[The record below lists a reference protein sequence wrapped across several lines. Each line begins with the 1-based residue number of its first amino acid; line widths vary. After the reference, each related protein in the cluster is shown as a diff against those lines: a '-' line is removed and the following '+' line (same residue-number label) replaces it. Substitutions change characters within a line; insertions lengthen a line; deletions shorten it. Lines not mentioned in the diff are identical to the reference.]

1 MDKKSFQSRLY
12 VVAGIMGG
20 FFLLFLAVLWN
31 LQMVNGSNFL
41 EQATRRIL
49 QVETVDAVRGEI
61 LDRNGRVLV
70 SNRSTY
76 QVTLETSFMGK
87 EAERNDN
94 LLALLELCRSEGIE
108 WTDTLPI
115 SQSAPFVFTLE
126 QATNTQRR
134 NFAALME
141 EMGWTQPAAQA
152 LEQIDA
158 LSEAAESAGD
168 STADSAP
175 ADETAN
181 AFSAFM
187 GEAYQSALEIQNQV
201 SGLSATGNI
210 SAQPLIDAMRSYYE
224 LSEDYSDTDVRA
236 LLGVLY
242 ELSLRSEDVSTSTYV
257 FAQDVDVRF
266 ITLVREH
273 QLKGVKITATT
284 TREYKTSYAAHIL
297 GRVGPITGTMW
308 YAEDSY
314 YRNNGYNMNDLVG
327 IDGVENS
334 FEEYLRGEDGQ
345 RSVETNAAGK
355 VVGEEWL
362 VDSETGESLA
372 PQPGDNVML
381 TLDLRLQEALEES
394 LAQRVPTLTDMAEGA
409 AGVVINM
416 EGEVLAMASYPTYDP
431 NIYSNTT
438 LYNEAVN
445 NPLRPFY
452 NRATQGTYSPGSTFK
467 MITGVAALQE
477 GLTTPTEEIY
487 DTGRFQYPDGEH
499 YPYGDY
505 HPACWYYL
513 EYGGRHGWENIS
525 EAIRDSCNIYF
536 FTMADRMGIDKI
548 NEYAAMFG
556 LGQSTGIELPE
567 DTGLVASPATSQSLG
582 QQWYDGLLLSAAI
595 GQGNTTATP
604 LQLANYIATLVNG
617 GTRYPAHLLKTVK
630 SSDYSEILLE
640 NEPEALDTINISQE
654 NLEAVKYGMY
664 LLGTEGSV
672 APYFDSLPVTVGA
685 KTGTA
690 QVGSETAESN
700 AVFVCFAP
708 YEDPEIAIA
717 LVAEHGGSGT
727 SLAAIAADILAA
739 YFSADSSTEDITAEG
754 TLLH

>member
-1 MDKKSFQSRLY
+1 MDKKNFQSRLY

-20 FFLLFLAVLWN
+20 LFLLFLAVLWN
-31 LQMVNGSNFL
+31 LQIVNGPDYL
-41 EQATRRIL
+41 DQATRRIL
-49 QVETVDAVRGEI
+49 RVETVDAVRGEI
-61 LDRNGRVLV
+61 VDRNGRVLV

-76 QVTLETSFMGK
+76 QVTLDTSFMGE
-87 EAERNDN
+87 EAERNAN
-94 LLALLELCRSEGIE
+94 LLALLELCRSEGIA

-115 SQSAPFVFTLE
+115 SESAPFVFTLE
-126 QATNTQRR
+126 EATGTQRR
-134 NFAALME
+134 NFAALVE

-152 LEQIDA
+152 LERIEA
-158 LSEAAESAGD
+158 LSESVESSGGSESEDTAG
-168 STADSAP
+168 
-175 ADETAN
+175 ETASN
-181 AFSAFM
+181 AFSALM
-187 GEAYQSALEIQNQV
+187 EGIYQSALDVQNQV
-201 SGLSATGNI
+201 SGLAATGDI
-210 SAQPLIDAMRSYYE
+210 SAQPLIDAMRDYYE
-224 LSEDYSDTDVRA
+224 ISEDYSDTDVRA

-242 ELSLRSEDVSTSTYV
+242 ELSLRSQDISTSTYI

-273 QLKGVKITATT
+273 SLKGVTVTATT
-284 TREYKTSYAAHIL
+284 AREYKTTYAAHIL
-297 GRVGPITGTMW
+297 GRVGPIGREMW
-308 YAEDSY
+308 YTEDSY
-314 YRNNGYNMNDLVG
+314 YRNNGYNMNDLERT
-327 IDGVENS
+327 DGVES
-334 FEEYLRGEDGQ
+334 AFEEYLRGEDGQ

-362 VDSETGESLA
+362 VDSQTGESLA
-372 PQPGDNVML
+372 PQPGDNVVL

-394 LAQRVPTLTDMAEGA
+394 LAERVPTLTDVVEGA
-409 AGVVINM
+409 AGVVVNM
-416 EGEVLAMASYPTYDP
+416 TGEVLAMASYPTYDP

-438 LYNEAVN
+438 LYNEALD
-445 NPLRPFY
+445 NPLNPFY
-452 NRATQGTYSPGSTFK
+452 NRATMGTYSPGSTFK

-487 DTGRFQYPDGEH
+487 DTGRFQYPAGEH

-536 FTMADRMGIDKI
+536 YTMADRMGIDKI

-567 DTGLVASPATSQSLG
+567 NTGSVASPATSQALG
-582 QQWYDGLLLSAAI
+582 QQWYDGLLLPAAI
-595 GQGNTTATP
+595 GQGDTTATP

-630 SSDYSEILLE
+630 SSDYSEVLLE
-640 NEPEALDTINISQE
+640 NQPEALDTINISQE

-672 APYFDSLPVTVGA
+672 SSYFADLPVTVGA

-690 QVGSETAESN
+690 QVGSETTEAN

-708 YEDPEIAIA
+708 YENPEIAIA

-727 SLAAIAADILAA
+727 SMAAIAADILSA
-739 YFSADSSTEDITAEG
+739 YFSADSSTEDVTTEG